1 MTEWNPELF
10 STSVS
15 IPCIKIQPE
24 LIGKAQNTLKKYCLK
39 VRNLRSVMD
48 VNGGKVILL
57 NPDLVTGFNDISSED
72 RSILEVFG
80 LDEQSFCFEDIDLT
94 VDNWKSDDMK
104 FLFVVFICG
113 VFVFKK

>member
-1 MTEWNPELF
+1 
-10 STSVS
+10 
-15 IPCIKIQPE
+15 
-24 LIGKAQNTLKKYCLK
+24 
-39 VRNLRSVMD
+39 MD